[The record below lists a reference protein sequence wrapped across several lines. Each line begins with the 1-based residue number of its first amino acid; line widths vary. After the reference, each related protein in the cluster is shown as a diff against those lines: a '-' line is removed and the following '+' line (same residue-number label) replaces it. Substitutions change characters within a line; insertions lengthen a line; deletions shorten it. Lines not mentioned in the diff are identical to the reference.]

1 MLLQPRYLLEKEW
14 CKKFGSVTGY
24 FIGRSPYL
32 LITDLQMIKTIMST
46 NFANFRN
53 RPFDVPTDDF
63 TELFLMNTKDQYWKF
78 LRTLMMTAFSNKK
91 LREALYLMKVCV
103 ANFATNISQNAAN
116 GKEFCINQYC
126 SSYTMDIIAATGFG
140 IEINSQMNMNHP
152 FVLHAKALFKPG
164 FLKYLIA
171 LTFVFPFLWHLVN
184 IYIILAGE
192 RKHRNFFAA
201 ICRDTILF
209 RRNNPEIVPNKDI
222 LQTMLEAQANL
233 QGAKTENQDG
243 SVTDQYDL
251 SDKQIIAQATMFL
264 LAAYENTANTIA
276 FLAYQLAL
284 NPDIQNRIYEE
295 ITETVEGDVTFENL
309 QQLKY
314 LDMCLAEVLRLYPV
328 SPRTNRIAA
337 KESVI
342 QGWTIPTEADVVFP
356 IYTIHH
362 DPEIWP
368 EPEKFD
374 PERFRAENSE
384 GRHPYSYLPFGG
396 GPRMCMGPKFAQLE
410 SKLAIVEILRSY
422 ELLPC
427 ERTEIPVELD
437 DNFLLAPKN
446 GIWLKVEK
454 RKDI

>member
-1 MLLQPRYLLEKEW
+1 MYVILLLLTLILVYLLYSIYSYGAKPFTLFKSHGIPGPEPKHFIGNLDSFKKPRYLLEKEW

-24 FIGRSPYL
+24 FIGRNPYL

-91 LREALYLMKVCV
+91 LKESLYLMKVCV
-103 ANFATNISQNAAN
+103 ANFVTNISQDAAS
-116 GKEFCINQYC
+116 GKEFCINH
-126 SSYTMDIIAATGFG
+126 SYTMDIIAATGFG

-184 IYIILAGE
+184 VYIILAGE

-209 RRNNPEIVPNKDI
+209 RRNNPEIV
-222 LQTMLEAQANL
+222 
-233 QGAKTENQDG
+233 
-243 SVTDQYDL
+243 
-251 SDKQIIAQATMFL
+251 
-264 LAAYENTANTIA
+264 
-276 FLAYQLAL
+276 
-284 NPDIQNRIYEE
+284 
-295 ITETVEGDVTFENL
+295 GDVTFENL

-454 RKDI
+454 RKDT